1 MNRCVRKFMSWQ
13 AVKTIFDFTLS
24 LLALVVL
31 SPLLLIVSAAIK
43 FDSEGP
49 VLFVQ
54 DRVGLNG
61 KIFKIYKFRSMLNNA
76 QDGFG
81 PSGRVLTQAD
91 NRITKLGKFLRGSS
105 IDEIPQLWN
114 VVRGE
119 MALIG
124 PRPVLPVQAEQFS
137 DFQRERLRV
146 KPGLTGL
153 VAVRGGYELSWPQRI
168 RLDVW
173 YVRHQSFAL
182 DCYIFF
188 KTIELLI
195 AGRSIYNSQGV
206 SEDFKPAK

>member
-1 MNRCVRKFMSWQ
+1 MSWQ